1 MENRYAIV
9 IGIND
14 YEINPLKY
22 CVNDANEISEI
33 LIERCRYKEENVFKI
48 ISETKT
54 SEKDITGKYLEI
66 LRKIGNRFKSGED
79 SILFYFAGHGAC
91 IDSKSILKFQNSS
104 YPIEDVFAN
113 FSMLKPKI
121 QTYIIDACESGS
133 KVLTRGKDEK
143 LESYIKSAQGAMF
156 LYACRADEFA
166 GESSELQHGRLTYN
180 ILQAISSEELYDKD
194 GYLTFNRIT
203 DYVQKETCSQSN
215 FTQKPVIENNV
226 SGFYPFAFN
235 YDSQNQENIEL
246 IDNTINR
253 NSDYLK
259 GLRREIQEK
268 CKIICNKELDT
279 LIFENYNKVI
289 IDEANDFGNIDITK
303 LKKGIVKYVEDEGI
317 YPLKDIICSKLRE
330 YNTNKLLANMMQ
342 SIVLLQNQ
350 VGDSKQY
357 IIDFSNELLE
367 YKFIINKSLNINNIS
382 FISGYIIYQA
392 KWGVVILKISS
403 LLDWDGEQDCDIK
416 DITIDYLATP
426 LEKESLDLLDSCDLE
441 FKEFICNSVD
451 KWNENRRNELNKYK
465 KLIIKSKVRE

>member
-14 YEINPLKY
+14 YEGSPLNY
-22 CVNDANEISEI
+22 CVNDANGISEV
-33 LIERCRYKEENVFKI
+33 LIKKCRYKKENVFKI
-48 ISETKT
+48 TSEVEA

-66 LRKIGNRFKSGED
+66 LRLVGDRFRPNED

-91 IDSKSILKFQNSS
+91 INSKSMLKFQNSS

-143 LESYIKSAQGAMF
+143 LENYIKTAQGAMF
-156 LYACRADEFA
+156 LYACRVNEGAQ
-166 GESSELQHGRLTYN
+166 ESPELEHGRLTYN
-180 ILQAISSEELYDKD
+180 ILQAINSEELYDKD
-194 GYLTFNRIT
+194 GYLTFNGIT

-226 SGFYPFAFN
+226 SGFYPFAFK
-235 YDSQNQENIEL
+235 DSIQEQVHSGL
-246 IDNTINR
+246 IGNTFNR
-253 NSDYLK
+253 SSDDLK
-259 GLRREIQEK
+259 KLRGEIQEK
-268 CKIICNKELDT
+268 CKKICDKELDD
-279 LIFENYNKVI
+279 LSFENYNKVI
-289 IDEANDFGNIDITK
+289 INEINDFGNIDITP
-303 LKKGIVKYVEDEGI
+303 LKKEIVNYVEDEEI
-317 YPLKDIICSKLRE
+317 YSLKNIICSKLRE
-330 YNTNKLLANMMQ
+330 NNANKLLGNMMQ
-342 SIVLLQNQ
+342 TIALLQNQ
-350 VGDSKQY
+350 ISDTKQY
-357 IIDFSNELLE
+357 IIDFNNELLE
-367 YKFIINKSLNINNIS
+367 YKFIINKSLDINNIS

-426 LEKESLDLLDSCDLE
+426 LEKESLDLLESCYLE
-441 FKEFICNSVD
+441 FKEFICGLVD
-451 KWNENRRNELNKYK
+451 EWNENRRNELTKYK
-465 KLIIKSKVRE
+465 KLIIKK

>member
-14 YEINPLKY
+14 YEISPLKY
-22 CVNDANEISEI
+22 CVNDASEISEI
-33 LIERCRYKEENVFKI
+33 LIEKCKYKEENVFKI
-48 ISETKT
+48 ISESGS

-66 LRKIGNRFKSGED
+66 LRKIGNRFKSNED

-91 IDSKSILKFQNSS
+91 IDSKSILRFQNSS

-133 KVLTRGKDEK
+133 KVLTRGKDDK
-143 LESYIKSAQGAMF
+143 LENYIKSAQGAMF
-156 LYACRADEFA
+156 LYACRVDEFA

-180 ILQAISSEELYDKD
+180 ILQAIRSEELYDKD

-203 DYVQKETCSQSN
+203 DYVQKETCNQSN

-235 YDSQNQENIEL
+235 YDSQEQESIEL
-246 IDNTINR
+246 IDHTLNR
-253 NSDYLK
+253 NSDDLK
-259 GLRREIQEK
+259 RLREEIQEK
-268 CKIICNKELDT
+268 CKKICDKELDD
-279 LIFENYNKVI
+279 LIFENYSRVM
-289 IDEANDFGNIDITK
+289 IDETNNFGNIDITI
-303 LKKGIVKYVEDEGI
+303 LKKEIVNYVEDEEI
-317 YPLKDIICSKLRE
+317 YSLKNIICSKLRE
-330 YNTNKLLANMMQ
+330 YNTNKLFSNMMQ
-342 SIVLLQNQ
+342 SIALLQNQ
-350 VGDSKQY
+350 VSDPKQY
-357 IIDFSNELLE
+357 IIDFNNELME
-367 YKFIINKSLNINNIS
+367 YKFIINKSPNINNVS
-382 FISGYIIYQA
+382 FIIGYIIYQA

-426 LEKESLDLLDSCDLE
+426 IEKESLDLLESCDLE
-441 FKEFICNSVD
+441 FKEFIYDLVER
-451 KWNENRRNELNKYK
+451 WNDNRRSELLKYK
-465 KLIIKSKVRE
+465 KLIIKK

>member
-14 YEINPLKY
+14 YEGNPLNY
-22 CVNDANEISEI
+22 CVNDANEISEV
-33 LIERCRYKEENVFKI
+33 LIEKCRYKKENVFKI
-48 ISETKT
+48 ISDIEA

-66 LRKIGNRFKSGED
+66 LRMIGSKFKSNED

-121 QTYIIDACESGS
+121 QTYIIDSCESGS

-143 LESYIKSAQGAMF
+143 LENYIKSAQGAMF
-156 LYACRADEFA
+156 LYACRVDEFA

-180 ILQAISSEELYDKD
+180 ILQAICSEELYDKD

-235 YDSQNQENIEL
+235 YISQEQDSIEL
-246 IDNTINR
+246 IDHTINR
-253 NSDYLK
+253 SNDDLK
-259 GLRREIQEK
+259 RLRKEIQEK
-268 CKIICNKELDT
+268 CKKICDKELDD
-279 LIFENYNKVI
+279 LSFENYNKVL
-289 IDEANDFGNIDITK
+289 IDEINDFGDIDISI
-303 LKKGIVKYVEDEGI
+303 LKKEIVNYVEDEEI
-317 YPLKDIICSKLRE
+317 YSLKKIIYSELKE
-330 YNTNKLLANMMQ
+330 NNTNKLLGNMMQ
-342 SIVLLQNQ
+342 TIALLQNQ
-350 VGDSKQY
+350 VSDPKKY
-357 IIDFSNELLE
+357 IIDFNNELLE
-367 YKFIINKSLNINNIS
+367 YKFIINKSLNINEVS

-392 KWGVVILKISS
+392 KWGVVILKISF

-416 DITIDYLATP
+416 DITIEYLATP
-426 LEKESLDLLDSCDLE
+426 LEKESLELLESCDLE
-441 FKEFICNSVD
+441 FKEFIGNLVD
-451 KWNENRRNELNKYK
+451 TWNENRRNELAKYK
-465 KLIIKSKVRE
+465 KLIIKKVR